1 MDSKDINKAPS
12 NDKKTINIIEKFK
25 KFIEY
30 SETDNI
36 EKLIVNNEK
45 YFNFLYAYTENLV
58 RLYMDNYNKKVFR
71 TKRRNILFLKR
82 LFIKNDIRKY
92 NYKNSS
98 QYIAISDKIFIFCSN
113 LVFIIFLEV
122 IKCKSKINK
131 NHNENNKKLHLFNVL
146 LNKFIYIVAN
156 FYSTQFIE
164 EKHLEIFLKLLLI
177 LSIATN
183 NIEPAKKNNN
193 IANTMFLV
201 QCIKTIKIIFN
212 KINNSNNKFD
222 EKQKSLMKNI
232 ICFLK
237 DSIIGYSEQKPL
249 NIINKFFLA
258 NNDYYTTELIDL
270 CFIIVK
276 MKNEEIIKNY
286 IELLSNIY
294 MFSFGYQ
301 NLMSQLLKI
310 FEPLL
315 LNLNKKTIKEIAS
328 EIDIIQFILNFIKD
342 LINRENQIW
351 KDEIILKEGF
361 YLGNKVCGISSEID
375 ALEDDF
381 LLIFGFCLYEN
392 NNTTNNINEWTLIN
406 IRSKENKDK
415 EKVSQ
420 IKIWLSKL
428 DNSKNEYN
436 LIISDKYQMQKTGII
451 IKAKTSYI
459 FSFNFLKNKK
469 VKISY
474 ISDNKSQVKKIKDI
488 NLKFSIDN
496 TYIYIGSDI
505 YKKSLI
511 DERQVNTFVGYI
523 GNIIILNN
531 KKLSKK
537 GDAHID
543 LILTLK
549 GDYSKF
555 ILKALENKES
565 IEESINLINNEEKFY
580 FRNKDMYKVIF
591 NSLIKIYNNAKLKF
605 AEVIKAV
612 IGPYGFS
619 LVDYMDE
626 IDYLKIYNKNTTD
639 DVTKKGFEVRQN
651 YLNLEQKT
659 SISKTEKAIKILNK
673 NFNSRFNIFNNKY
686 SLEEFVKYDGII
698 YLGLFLE
705 YDYQIIC
712 NIEKEKEKKGILEK
726 IENNMIEIAKFFSDY
741 IINEHFVENFSSQ
754 IDKFFYQFVVL
765 LKKYIK
771 INNINNKIFKLIEEL
786 ITKITNL
793 TIDKNSDDDN
803 LKNKI
808 FGLKSRVLGLL
819 HDILILF
826 YQNSQFS
833 YYAISNFISILSK
846 LLIKGKLND
855 FYSIEFMDEFLALSL
870 IFEQHISFFK
880 NNEEREFLQKSYE
893 DFLIQLLKN
902 SALINKGKTKII
914 QINNNEEQNK
924 SLSFFKKKSFEE
936 KPNEENDEIENEY
949 LNHFIVITL
958 QRERF
963 PDIFAKLLNILYKS
977 DLIRDIKP
985 IYITQFYKILKD
997 NYIKKGKN
1005 IICDACLKIVLIYS
1019 FKNKENEDIL
1029 YDFLQKLKNFNKGF
1043 FYSVIAAVKHIEK
1056 MSNDGKSLKNTD
1068 NVNIS
1073 NSNKNNI
1080 ENENTIS
1087 NKENKSEI
1095 YPLLNINLN
1104 NLNSKQTSTL
1114 IKLFQFC
1121 ISMLFS
1127 KDADKKILNV
1137 SENIG
1142 KNDAQEIYDSLKV
1155 NFDAVF
1161 NAHEK
1166 NIYKDIFDSEK
1177 HITSDLFFFKW
1188 KKSNKEEKDKLL
1200 NDIKN
1205 YHEKLLKSHRFPF
1218 IFNFIELI
1226 DSISEIDEK
1235 KSTILY
1241 LLNYLIEEF
1250 QKYFNTHNK
1259 KINKEDKYLIF
1270 NLINYVV
1277 LINKLILKDANQIIF
1292 LENDEFKV
1300 MFYKLINFLQFTGL
1314 LYSNYCFEIDENSG
1328 KLICEICYD
1337 IFLTMLKKD
1346 FNQNDKEKFINTF
1359 FIYDKKQKTFYSIF
1373 YLIDLNKESIL
1384 KKNKTVR
1391 KEIINRYLENNE
1403 NLKFIHDNFF
1413 NSNESKQNVIV
1424 YGRKINKIDG
1434 VNFIA
1439 YFLAKT
1445 FIYLK
1450 EIKNEE
1456 LKNLLEKN
1464 LLPILSKY
1472 LYDLW
1477 TKYISFYG
1485 QKICRGFALYKETKD
1500 FFEQHVVQGGNNFEI
1515 IKDFFEKDISY
1526 KLNGQDKIIYCYAS
1540 RLLDKKESD
1549 VNTDKKKEESEE
1561 QKKDNQIVIPNKSLP
1576 LLMENK
1582 CFLTFDKLTN
1592 ENVILNPKNYLLKIV
1607 FSGIFKDIFFKDK
1620 IFQKVKY
1627 SFLCKYR
1634 QNQGLD
1640 IRTKQLEYPTIEK
1653 NFSNSLEPKTFLRRD
1668 YQFYDKVYFSIS
1680 HEFIKSELIKDRD
1693 NEKLFFY
1700 RHFFE
1705 RDIKNEKE
1713 FECELIT
1720 NRFLYFGKFL
1730 IHKDY
1735 IYFKTDEDPR
1745 DKKDKNKE
1753 RNNIFSK
1760 YIFSIKDYDN
1770 KAKREKEILL
1780 FIKDI
1785 KEIIRKR
1792 VLLMDQAFEIF
1803 NISGKSF
1810 FFNFFQKKL
1819 CDEIC
1824 GILKENCQ
1832 CRIEDSYKERIKSII
1847 SSFKKGEMSNYEYLL
1862 YLNKLSTRTYNDLS
1876 QYPIFP
1882 WIVKDIAH
1890 FINEDN
1896 PKNTDQ
1902 DTEEET
1908 DENDILRDMNYPISM
1923 QNEEKRLTEI
1933 QKFKEDTKFNKHS
1946 AHCGTHYSTSSY
1958 IFYYLMRI
1966 NPYCNNLI
1974 RLQNYKQENP
1984 NRMFLSFKDT
1994 QKILKTSSDNRELI
2008 PDMFCYIDYLC
2019 NVNCALFGF
2028 RNNYILVDDFNIA
2041 EKFDDDKEKSY
2052 NFITKFVK
2060 YLYMHK
2066 KKLNDKDMSK
2076 GVSQW
2081 VDIVFGKKQYPTN
2094 EEEKRNSCNIFGKL
2108 TYEQFINLDDKLK
2121 KYIVKFNK
2129 DKSLEEKLITKI
2141 QNRINIINNFGMCP
2155 RQILTESIYYEKPST
2170 PNTVVKLEEDSSQDS
2185 HFYFAI
2191 NNEIYY
2197 SVIQSPKDLIKKV
2210 KIWNNFESKNNNNN
2224 LFVCGNFEI
2233 NMTNYYDDNGYSN
2246 LLYKPNYSIS
2256 LMRLTLLNFSEIF
2269 VLTCRYFGNYFKVQ
2283 NSEKEGYIKIFCEDF
2298 VTTIAARNSDKDDKI
2313 FYTGLKNGKLIE
2325 WKIIILDFKN
2335 IKYKKKEKSIFFT
2348 IEEINHIYDH
2358 KSSIT
2363 AIEIN
2368 NKKLI
2373 LATAGEDKFIHIR
2386 KLYDFEIL
2394 VSIDLT
2400 YCFANQIVSMSQN
2413 IFPSLIKISD
2423 LNCIYVLLYD
2433 FNSKKTFIRGYTLN
2447 GLFFAQTENSENLL
2461 YNNIIINKNGNIIV
2475 GLYNENK
2482 ILKLNSFDLKIK
2494 VEKIISDNKNQQNT
2508 KDKGTKWIE
2517 FDYSNNKYIIIKNT
2531 EVKFIPINE

>member
-30 SETDNI
+30 SETENI
-36 EKLIVNNEK
+36 EKLILNNEK

-58 RLYMDNYNKKVFR
+58 RLYMKNYNKKIFI

-98 QYIAISDKIFIFCSN
+98 QYIAINDKIFIFSSC

-122 IKCKSKINK
+122 LKCKSKNNK
-131 NHNENNKKLHLFNVL
+131 SNDENNKQLHLFNVL

-164 EKHLEIFLKLLLI
+164 EKHLEIFLKLLII
-177 LSIATN
+177 LSIAN
-183 NIEPAKKNNN
+183 NNSEPAKKNNN
-193 IANTMFLV
+193 ITNTIFLV
-201 QCIKTIKIIFN
+201 QCINTIKIIFN
-212 KINNSNNKFD
+212 KINNSKSDFT

-237 DSIIGYSEQKPL
+237 NSIIGYSEQKPL
-249 NIINKFFLA
+249 NIINKFFLV

-270 CFIIVK
+270 CYIIVK
-276 MKNEEIIKNY
+276 MKNEEIMKNY
-286 IELLSNIY
+286 LELLSNIY

-301 NLMSQLLKI
+301 NLMSKLLKI

-315 LNLNKKTIKEIAS
+315 LNLNKKTIKEIDS

-375 ALEDDF
+375 MLEDDF
-381 LLIFGFCLYEN
+381 ILIFGFCLYEN

-436 LIISDKYQMQKTGII
+436 LIISDKNQMQKTGII
-451 IKAKTSYI
+451 IKSKTSYI
-459 FSFNFLKNKK
+459 FSFNFLKNKS

-474 ISDNKSQVKKIKDI
+474 ISDNKSQVKKIKEI
-488 NLKFSIDN
+488 KLKFSIDN

-505 YKKSLI
+505 DKKSLI
-511 DERQVNTFVGYI
+511 EEKQVNTFVGYI

-549 GDYSKF
+549 GDYSKC

-565 IEESINLINNEEKFY
+565 NEESINLINNEEKFH
-580 FRNKDMYKVIF
+580 FRNNVMNKVIF

-605 AEVIKAV
+605 AEVIKGV

-639 DVTKKGFEVRQN
+639 DITKKCFEVRQN

-659 SISKTEKAIKILNK
+659 STSKTEKTIKILSK
-673 NFNSRFNIFNNKY
+673 NFNSRFNIFDNKY

-712 NIEKEKEKKGILEK
+712 NIEKEKEKKYILEK
-726 IENNMIEIAKFFSDY
+726 IENNMIEIAKFFNDF
-741 IINEHFVENFSSQ
+741 IINEHYVKNFSSQ
-754 IDKFFYQFVVL
+754 IDKFFYQLVVV

-808 FGLKSRVLGLL
+808 FGLKSKSLGLL

-826 YQNSQFS
+826 YQNSEFS
-833 YYAISNFISILSK
+833 YYAISNFISIMSK

-855 FYSIEFMDEFLALSL
+855 LYSTEFMDEFLALSL

-880 NNEEREFLQKSYE
+880 NNEQRESLQKSYE
-893 DFLIQLLKN
+893 EFLIQLLKN
-902 SALINKGKTKII
+902 SALVNKEKTKN
-914 QINNNEEQNK
+914 INISNNEEQSK
-924 SLSFFKKKSFEE
+924 SLNFFKKIKSSEI
-936 KPNEENDEIENEY
+936 KSNEESDEIENEY

-963 PDIFAKLLNILYKS
+963 QDIFAKLLNILYKS

-985 IYITQFYKILKD
+985 IYISQLYNILKN
-997 NYIKKGKN
+997 NYEKKGKN
-1005 IICDACLKIVLIYS
+1005 IICDACLKIALIYS
-1019 FKNKENEDIL
+1019 FKNKENEEKL
-1029 YDFLQKLKNFNKGF
+1029 YKFLQELKNFNKGF

-1056 MSNDGKSLKNTD
+1056 MSNDSKSLGGSD
-1068 NVNIS
+1068 NINIS
-1073 NSNKNNI
+1073 NSSKNNI
-1080 ENENTIS
+1080 ENENLIS

-1104 NLNSKQTSTL
+1104 NLDSKQKSTL

-1127 KDADKKILNV
+1127 KDNDKKILNV
-1137 SENIG
+1137 SENIE
-1142 KNDAQEIYDSLKV
+1142 KNDAQEIYESLKV

-1161 NAHEK
+1161 KGQEK
-1166 NIYKDIFDSEK
+1166 IIYKDIFDSEK

-1200 NDIKN
+1200 NDIKY
-1205 YHEKLLKSHRFPF
+1205 YHDKLLKSHRFPF

-1235 KSTILY
+1235 KNTILY

-1250 QKYFNTHNK
+1250 QKYFNAHNK
-1259 KINKEDKYLIF
+1259 KINKDDKYLIF
-1270 NLINYVV
+1270 NIINYVV
-1277 LINKLILKDANQIIF
+1277 LINKIILKDANKIIF
-1292 LENDEFKV
+1292 LEKDEFKM

-1337 IFLTMLKKD
+1337 IFLAMLDKD

-1359 FIYDKKQKTFYSIF
+1359 LIYDKKQKMFYSIF

-1384 KKNKTVR
+1384 KKDKTVR
-1391 KEIINRYLENNE
+1391 KDIINRYLENNE

-1413 NSNESKQNVIV
+1413 NSNESKQNTNV

-1450 EIKNEE
+1450 EIKNVE
-1456 LKNLLEKN
+1456 LKNLLQKN
-1464 LLPILSKY
+1464 ILPILSKY

-1485 QKICRGFALYKETKD
+1485 QKICSRFALYKETKD

-1515 IKDFFEKDISY
+1515 IKEFFEKDISF
-1526 KLNGQDKIIYCYAS
+1526 KVNGQDKIIYCYAS

-1549 VNTDKKKEESEE
+1549 VNTDKKKEEAEE
-1561 QKKDNQIVIPNKSLP
+1561 QNKNIQTVIPNKSLP
-1576 LLMENK
+1576 LLDENR

-1627 SFLCKYR
+1627 SFLCKFR
-1634 QNQGLD
+1634 QNKGLD

-1653 NFSNSLEPKTFLRRD
+1653 NFSNSLEPKSFLRRD
-1668 YQFYDKVYFSIS
+1668 YQFYNKIYFSVS
-1680 HEFIKSELIKDRD
+1680 HEFIKRDLIKDRD

-1735 IYFKTDEDPR
+1735 IYFKTAEDPR
-1745 DKKDKNKE
+1745 DKNPKIK
-1753 RNNIFSK
+1753 NNIFSK
-1760 YIFSIKDYDN
+1760 YIFSIKDNEN
-1770 KAKREKEILL
+1770 KPLRDKEILL

-1792 VLLMDQAFEIF
+1792 ILLMDQAFEIF
-1803 NISGKSF
+1803 NFSGKSF
-1810 FFNFFQKKL
+1810 FFNFFQKKT

-1824 GILKENCQ
+1824 GMLKEMCQ
-1832 CRIEDSYKERIKSII
+1832 CKIEEGYKERIKSII
-1847 SSFKKGEMSNYEYLL
+1847 GSFKKGEISNYEYLL

-1896 PKNTDQ
+1896 PQ
-1902 DTEEET
+1902 DSVQDDEEKT
-1908 DENDILRDMNYPISM
+1908 DEKDILRDMNYPISM
-1923 QNEEKRLTEI
+1923 QNEEKRLNEI
-1933 QKFKEDTKFNKHS
+1933 QKYKEDIKTNKHS

-1958 IFYYLMRI
+1958 IFYYLMRN

-2008 PDMFCYIDYLC
+2008 PDLFCYIDYLC
-2019 NVNCALFGF
+2019 NVNCAFFGF
-2028 RNNYILVDDFNIA
+2028 RNNNILVDDFNIS
-2041 EKFDDDKEKSY
+2041 ERFDDDKEKCY

-2060 YLYMHK
+2060 YLYMLK
-2066 KKLNDKDMSK
+2066 KKLNDKETSK

-2081 VDIVFGKKQYPTN
+2081 VDIIFGKKQYPTN

-2108 TYEQFINLDDKLK
+2108 TYEQFINLDNKLK
-2121 KYIVKFNK
+2121 KYIDKFNK
-2129 DKSLEEKLITKI
+2129 DKSLEEKLVTKI
-2141 QNRINIINNFGMCP
+2141 QNRINIIINFGMCP
-2155 RQILTESIYYEKPST
+2155 RQILNESIYYEKPST
-2170 PNTVVKLEEDSSQDS
+2170 PNAVVKFEGDSSQDS
-2185 HFYFAI
+2185 HFYFGI
-2191 NNEIYY
+2191 NNEIFY
-2197 SVIQSPKDLIKKV
+2197 SVIQSSKDLIKKV
-2210 KIWNNFESKNNNNN
+2210 KIWNNFETKNNNNN

-2256 LMRLTLLNFSEIF
+2256 LMRLTNLNFSEIF

-2283 NSEKEGYIKIFCEDF
+2283 NSEKEGYVKIFCEDF
-2298 VTTIAARNSDKDDKI
+2298 VTTIVARNSDKDDKI

-2325 WKIIILDFKN
+2325 WKILVLDNKN
-2335 IKYKKKEKSIFFT
+2335 INNKKKEKSMVFT
-2348 IEEINHIYDH
+2348 IKEINHIYDH

-2400 YCFANQIVSMSQN
+2400 YCFANQIVSMNQN

-2433 FNSKKTFIRGYTLN
+2433 LNSKTTFIRGYTLN
-2447 GLFFAQTENSENLL
+2447 GLFFAQTKNEEKLL

-2482 ILKLNSFDLKIK
+2482 ILKLNSFDLQIR
-2494 VEKIISDNKNQQNT
+2494 VEKIISDGKNQENS

-2517 FDYSNNKYIIIKNT
+2517 FDYLNNKYIIIKNT